1 MKSEPPATNTVN
13 NEQPKKDYTTPKL
26 VQYGNIRE
34 ITKALGGTAGMND
47 GGAGKDKTA

>member
-1 MKSEPPATNTVN
+1 MKSEPPATNTTE
-13 NEQPKKDYTTPKL
+13 NEQPKKTYTPPTL

-34 ITKALGGTAGMND
+34 ITKNLGGVSGMND

>member
-1 MKSEPPATNTVN
+1 MKSEPPATNTTQ
-13 NEQPKKDYTTPKL
+13 NEQPKKNYTTPKL